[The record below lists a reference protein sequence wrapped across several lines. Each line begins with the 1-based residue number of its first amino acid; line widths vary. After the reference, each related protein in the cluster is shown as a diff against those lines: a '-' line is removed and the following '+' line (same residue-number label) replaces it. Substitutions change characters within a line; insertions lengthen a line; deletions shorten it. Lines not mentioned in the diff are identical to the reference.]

1 MKKIPYARQWISEE
15 DISAVAEVMRGDWLT
30 TGPMVEKFEQEIA
43 KYVGVKYAVAV
54 NSGTSAL
61 DIAVGAMELPKKSE
75 IITTAFSFAASSN
88 CILYNNHTP
97 VFADIDPDTFN
108 INPDEIKKKI
118 TEKTK
123 AIIYVDYA
131 GEPCEID
138 EIMEIAS
145 EHGLLLIDD
154 AAHALGAEYH
164 GKKVG
169 RFADMTEFSFHPVKQ
184 ITSGEGGMVVT
195 NNEEFAAKLRMLR
208 NHGIDKTPGE
218 RKGYAYNMKML
229 GKNYRI
235 ADIQCAL
242 GISQLKK
249 IELFLQRREE
259 IAKKY
264 SEVFSKVPGITPQK
278 LEDGVRHAWHLYPVL
293 VENMERD
300 LFFSK
305 MRENGVEV
313 NVHYLPIYSFEYYQK
328 MGYRSLPVTDKVSSK
343 IVSLPMFP
351 KMEDTEVNKVIETVK
366 KIMK

>member
-1 MKKIPYARQWISEE
+1 MKKIPYARQWIDEE

-30 TGPMVEKFEQEIA
+30 TGPMVEKFETEIA
-43 KYVGVKYAVAV
+43 KYVGAKYAVAV

-88 CILYNNHTP
+88 CILYNNNIP

-108 INPDEIKKKI
+108 ISPDEIRKKI

-131 GEPCEID
+131 GEPCKID
-138 EIMEIAS
+138 EITEIAS
-145 EHGLLLIDD
+145 EHDLLIIDD
-154 AAHALGAEYH
+154 AAHALGAEYK
-164 GKKVG
+164 GKKIG
-169 RFADMTEFSFHPVKQ
+169 SFADMTEFSFHPVKH

-195 NNEEFAAKLRMLR
+195 DNEEFVAKLRMLR
-208 NHGIDKTPGE
+208 NHGINKAPGE
-218 RKGYAYNMKML
+218 RKGYAYDMKML

-235 ADIQCAL
+235 TDIQCAL
-242 GISQLKK
+242 GISQLTK
-249 IELFLQRREE
+249 IERFLQRRAE

-264 SEVFSKVPGITPQK
+264 DDAFSEVPGITPQK
-278 LEDGVRHAWHLYPVL
+278 VEDGVRHAWHLYPVL

-313 NVHYLPIYSFEYYQK
+313 NVHYIPIYSFEYYRK
-328 MGYRSLPVTDKVSSK
+328 MGYGSLPVTDKVSSK

-351 KMEDTEVNKVIETVK
+351 KMEDAEVDKVIETVRGIVK
-366 KIMK
+366 